1 MSETKPAVLTQKD
14 IEITRMEKAFQL
26 IYNDKQD
33 AITDKQDDKDLQ
45 LQLQVLQDKIQDL
58 QDDIVLIRE
67 ALTDYMEGGYIKIN
81 SDLYLGAQLDPH
93 KPSREVPEKTQKKT
107 TAILKSMEL
116 FRPFRAK
123 RSIIVYRGI
132 SGISDQEYCPLI
144 LPMMRKDK
152 YMNRSYFTST
162 SICKEKSLA
171 FADCCLLEIHI
182 YPEDN
187 IDYIWL
193 SAKGEREILIERY
206 TYLRCI
212 KESVIDYEERKIPM
226 FTCILKK
233 GNAVPL
239 SKLKGYYKKIPI
251 FSLNAAPL
259 LSNLDFYDLPPLY
272 FKTSKKGLKT
282 SKKSLKKSSKKSLK
296 KLSKKSLK
304 KLSKKSFT
312 KKFKS

>member
-1 MSETKPAVLTQKD
+1 MSETKPAVLTLKD

-26 IYNDKQD
+26 IYNDIYNDNDNED
-33 AITDKQDDKDLQ
+33 AITDK
-45 LQLQVLQDKIQDL
+45 QLQVLQDKIQDL
-58 QDDIVLIRE
+58 QDKTNKNDIDIVSIRE

-123 RSIIVYRGI
+123 IPIIVYRGI

-162 SICKEKSLA
+162 SICKEKSLT

-182 YPEDN
+182 YPKDN

-282 SKKSLKKSSKKSLK
+282 SKKSLKMSKKSLKTSKKSLK
-296 KLSKKSLK
+296 KSKKA
-304 KLSKKSFT
+304 
-312 KKFKS
+312 